1 MAFFGLS
8 IPWIAELDTA
18 TGEYRNGFKMNEAV
32 TTSVT
37 PEYVEGSLYADNMEV
52 EYVKEFKR
60 AGVNAGVTTLPSIA
74 KSVVFGH
81 TINDAGEEI
90 SNASDDGKYVG
101 YGFISRE
108 VQKGKKSF
116 MACVLLKVKFS
127 EGEEAFETKG
137 DSIVIKTPS
146 LSGNALAV
154 GVSYGSVKADD
165 WRIKSPLFDTE
176 EEADLWIQ
184 TKLNVKKKC
193 GMPKASVS
201 GGEYGAEQSVT
212 LSTGTTGAKIWFTTN
227 GTTPSET
234 NGTEY
239 KTAVKIS
246 ETSALRAVAMKADAV
261 NSDIMTEEYFIVTPQ
276 SDG

>member
-1 MAFFGLS
+1 
-8 IPWIAELDTA
+8 
-18 TGEYRNGFKMNEAV
+18 MNEAV

-37 PEYVEGSLYADNMEV
+37 PEYVEGSLYANNMEV

-60 AGVNAGVTTLPSIA
+60 AGVSAGVSALPLIA
-74 KSVVFGH
+74 KSIVFGH
-81 TINDAGEEI
+81 TINDAGEEV

-108 VQKGKKSF
+108 VQKGKKYF
-116 MACVLLKVKFS
+116 MACILLKVKFS

-137 DSIVIKTPS
+137 DSIVLKTPS

-154 GVSYGSVKADD
+154 GVAYESVKADD

-184 TKLNVKKKC
+184 AKLNVKEKC
-193 GMPKASVS
+193 GIPTASVS
-201 GGEYGAEQSVT
+201 GGKYDAEQSVI
-212 LSTGTTGAKIWFTTN
+212 LSTETTGAKIRFTTN

-246 ETSALRAVAMKADAV
+246 ETSALRAVALKADSI
-261 NSDIMTEEYFIVTPQ
+261 NSDIMTEEYFIDLPA
-276 SDG
+276 SSE